1 MDYTRDMKVT
11 QTILP
16 TLSDGT
22 VFTMADAVDMKW
34 YEGDSAASVIAAV
47 AQIVAAADDKK
58 FTKTVSITIE
68 L

>member
-1 MDYTRDMKVT
+1 MKVT

-16 TLSDGT
+16 TNPDGT
-22 VFTMADAVDMKW
+22 VFTMADAVEMKW
-34 YEGDSAASVIAAV
+34 YEGDSAASVIASV
-47 AQIVAAADDKK
+47 AQIIAGNEDRK